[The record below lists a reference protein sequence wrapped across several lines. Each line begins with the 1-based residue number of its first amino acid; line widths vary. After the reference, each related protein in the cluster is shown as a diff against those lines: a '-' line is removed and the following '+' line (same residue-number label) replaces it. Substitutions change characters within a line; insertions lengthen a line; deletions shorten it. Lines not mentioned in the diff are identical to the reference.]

1 MKSTNLLKPHP
12 VIVPLIRA
20 VVLRVLKRRYH
31 LEGEEDEGVKNL
43 KPPFLVV
50 ANHVNFWDPFWIN
63 TFITAPIQFVASDNL
78 FRTPLFGLAMRLMG
92 AIPKTKLM
100 NDSRTIAH
108 IFRVINAGGVVG
120 IFPEGTRSYD
130 GRSEPAQLA
139 VARLVRKLKVP
150 VVSALIQGGYLA
162 RPRWA
167 KNVRLGSVRV
177 RYRLLFSGQDLAD
190 RGVGEV
196 YRSLS
201 EAVSFDEMAV
211 QRKRLISFPTM
222 APAEYLERLLFV
234 CPQCHSL
241 GSLFSRGHRFWCTL
255 CGYAV
260 RVNTLGFLVRDAGP
274 LRFDDPADWNA
285 WQLGVFRDYLLK
297 HSHPWTPK
305 LAGKERA
312 RSSRLSLS
320 QASGHGPR
328 PVILLKDRI
337 EVHERSGVFF
347 VLTCPPCRAPMCK
360 TRKSWSSTRMVSSTA
375 LIFRIR
381 VLSRRWG
388 RRRSKYSRS
397 RIPPSIGTQHPY
409 KERPRPMRS
418 LPERSG
424 PCIAENPQLPLT
436 QTEPKS

>member
-1 MKSTNLLKPHP
+1 M
-12 VIVPLIRA
+12 
-20 VVLRVLKRRYH
+20 
-31 LEGEEDEGVKNL
+31 
-43 KPPFLVV
+43 
-50 ANHVNFWDPFWIN
+50 
-63 TFITAPIQFVASDNL
+63 
-78 FRTPLFGLAMRLMG
+78 
-92 AIPKTKLM
+92 
-100 NDSRTIAH
+100 
-108 IFRVINAGGVVG
+108 
-120 IFPEGTRSYD
+120 
-130 GRSEPAQLA
+130 
-139 VARLVRKLKVP
+139 ARLVRKLKVP

-305 LAGKERA
+305 LQEKSVRVLRGY
-312 RSSRLSLS
+312 RSRRL
-320 QASGHGPR
+320 QAMAQGR
-328 PVILLKDRI
+328 LILLKDRI
-337 EVHERSGVFF
+337 EVHERSG
-347 VLTCPPCRAPMCK
+347 
-360 TRKSWSSTRMVSSTA
+360 
-375 LIFRIR
+375 R
-381 VLSRRWG
+381 VLSSDLSSVQGANVQNKEKLEFYEDGVLYRVDFPNPRASSYMWLKAIEILQKPD
-388 RRRSKYSRS
+388 S
-397 RIPPSIGTQHPY
+397 SIH
-409 KERPRPMRS
+409 RDAAS
-418 LPERSG
+418 L
-424 PCIAENPQLPLT
+424 
-436 QTEPKS
+436 